1 MNSVYIQQFF
11 LSLQDPEVKKKQ
23 LLTTQTVFLK
33 FLKRIEIYITN
44 RFRIKKKRRK
54 KTLTLLQEYN
64 FMGSFDCIYIALLL
78 KKLNNVYF
86 A

>member
-23 LLTTQTVFLK
+23 LFTTQTVFLK
-33 FLKRIEIYITN
+33 FLKRIEIISL
-44 RFRIKKKRRK
+44 IDLELKKKRRK

>member
-23 LLTTQTVFLK
+23 LFTTQTVFLK

-44 RFRIKKKRRK
+44 RFRIKKKK
-54 KTLTLLQEYN
+54 KKENT
-64 FMGSFDCIYIALLL
+64 YITTRI
-78 KKLNNVYF
+78 
-86 A
+86 